1 MAAHSSILGLENS
14 SYSSW
19 GRKELDMTE
28 QLTLSLPSQVHM
40 GSYTLIHTFEVC
52 PAPKGWFKMPFSNRK
67 HCKILGEMAN
77 SGVGA
82 GKV

>member
-1 MAAHSSILGLENS
+1 
-14 SYSSW
+14 
-19 GRKELDMTE
+19 
-28 QLTLSLPSQVHM
+28 M

-52 PAPKGWFKMPFSNRK
+52 PAPKGWFKMPFSNRR

-77 SGVGA
+77 SGAGA

>member
-1 MAAHSSILGLENS
+1 
-14 SYSSW
+14 
-19 GRKELDMTE
+19 MTE
-28 QLTLSLPSQVHM
+28 QLTLSLPSQGHM

-52 PAPKGWFKMPFSNRK
+52 PAPKGWFKMPFSNRR

-77 SGVGA
+77 SGAGA